1 MRLAVTQILRNTL
14 ALGAIF
20 VGGVAVAGCGSAVP
34 GDAVAVV
41 AGTPISTRALAH
53 WGYVA
58 AVGQS
63 QVSPGSPVI
72 VPDPP
77 NYTKCIASLKKIAPP
92 SIPHS
97 ELKSACVTQFQQTM
111 EYLVRSAWVQ
121 GQAASQHLTVTAAQV
136 LAKFTSAKNQ
146 QFKTAAQF
154 TTFLTQTGQ
163 TENDILYRFRVSLL
177 AQKLATPAAVSA
189 YYKSHL
195 TSYSTPE
202 RRNVRI
208 ILTKALGQANA
219 AKTALT
225 HGKSWATVAK
235 KYSVDPAT
243 KNSGGLLADVVSG
256 QEPTALNTVIFASP
270 TTKLEGPVKTPFG
283 YYLAEVTQIFP
294 ATTQPLAKESS
305 TIKTTLANT
314 ALSSPPWKNKW
325 KARTT
330 CRTGFQIPDCG
341 NYVAPKVPKVT
352 TPTPTSPPTTTATTS
367 GATTTTVPA
376 PTTTTTTTK
385 KK

>member
-1 MRLAVTQILRNTL
+1 MRLELSHILRNTL

-77 NYTKCIASLKKIAPP
+77 NYTKCIVSLKKIAPA

-177 AQKLATPAAVSA
+177 AQKLATPAAVAA
-189 YYKSHL
+189 YYKAHA

-208 ILTKALGQANA
+208 ILTKAVGQANA

-235 KYSVDPAT
+235 KFSVDPAT

-256 QEPTALNTVIFASP
+256 QEPTALNTVIFGSP
-270 TTKLEGPVKTPFG
+270 TMKLEGPVKTPFG

-294 ATTQPLAKESS
+294 ATTQSLAKESA
-305 TIKTTLANT
+305 TIKTTIANT
-314 ALSSPPWKNKW
+314 ALSSPPWLKKW
-325 KARTT
+325 KAKTT
-330 CRTGFQIPDCG
+330 CRTGFQIPDCS
-341 NYVAPKVPKVT
+341 NYVAPKTPKVT
-352 TPTPTSPPTTTATTS
+352 TPTPTPTPTPG

-376 PTTTTTTTK
+376 PTPTTSTTTPK